1 MTFVDVI
8 LPLPVSGTFTYRV
21 PDQFQGLVRI
31 GMRVV
36 VPFGPR
42 KFYAGIVVLLHS
54 RPPQNFRAKNIID
67 VLDDNPVLKRPQ
79 LQFFEWISEY
89 YMSHLGEVYQ
99 AALPS
104 GLKLSS
110 ETQVRINADYE
121 ADSIL
126 SNQEQAIL
134 DLLSDE
140 KKWSISS
147 LNKSLEVADCMPT
160 IKKLIDKAA
169 VEIIE
174 NIASRYK
181 AKTAIFVRLSPDY
194 QDENKL
200 KEAFDS
206 MKRAPKQL
214 ALLMHFL
221 AISESLKKEPKP
233 ISKKELL
240 ENTDISNSVFNV
252 LIEKGILEAY
262 KKEIGRLELDKVKTR
277 PAFELNPHQ
286 KTALSSINKQFKE
299 KNVVLLHGITSSGKT
314 EIYIH
319 LIQNSLKEKKQV
331 LYLVPEIALTTQLTS
346 RLQEVFGNKLGVYH
360 SRFSDAER
368 VEIWNNVLHNKT
380 YEVIIGVRSS
390 IFLPFKQ
397 LGLVIVDEEHEPSYK
412 QYDPAPRYH
421 ARDSAIMLAHMH
433 GAKTLLGTAT
443 PSIESYFNAEAGKYG
458 YVELNVR
465 HQEIQLPEIE
475 VVDMKEAYRK
485 KRYEGHFS
493 DVLLEKIKEALQNE
507 EQVILFQNRRGYA
520 PYVECRA
527 CAYVPKCQHCD
538 VSLTYHEHIN
548 TLTCHYC
555 GYSERLTDNCP
566 SCHTPGL
573 KTRGFGTE
581 QIQEEISQF
590 FPEARVLRMDLD
602 TTRSKKSYQ
611 QIISSV
617 ENHKTDILVGTQMV
631 TKGLDFEKV
640 SLVGILNADNLM
652 NFPDFRSHERAF
664 QLLAQVSGRAGR
676 KHKRGSVVIQTS
688 MPEHPVIKQVLEN
701 DYASMYQ
708 LQMGERNLFK
718 YPPFHRLVQI
728 TVRDKDIRVV
738 NRAVKELNIKL
749 KERFGNRLLGPVT
762 PVISRIQNQYIRQ
775 FLLKIE
781 NQASQKKAKELLE
794 DIIKEALSAKGLN
807 RVRIQI
813 DVDPN

>member
-1 MTFVDVI
+1 MIFVDVI
-8 LPLPVSGTFTYRV
+8 LPLPVVGTFTYKV
-21 PDQFQGLVRI
+21 PEKIRDFVRT
-31 GMRVV
+31 GMRVI
-36 VPFGPR
+36 VPFGSR
-42 KFYAGIVVLLHS
+42 KFYAAVIVLVHS
-54 RPPQNFRAKNIID
+54 KPPKNFQAKHIID
-67 VLDDNPVLKRPQ
+67 LLDVTPILKRPQ
-79 LQFFEWISEY
+79 QQFWEWISEY
-89 YMSHLGEVYQ
+89 YMSHIGEVYQ

-110 ETQVRINADYE
+110 ETQVRINANYE
-121 ADSIL
+121 ASSEL
-126 SNQEQAIL
+126 SEQERNIL

-140 KKWSISS
+140 KKWRVSS
-147 LNKSLEVADCMPT
+147 LNKNLDVKNSMP
-160 IKKLIDKAA
+160 IINKLIDKGA

-174 NIASRYK
+174 KIKERYK
-181 AKTAIFVRLSPDY
+181 PKTASFVRLSTEY
-194 QDENKL
+194 QNENKL
-200 KEAFDS
+200 KEAFDG

-214 ALLMHFL
+214 ALLMHFID
-221 AISESLKKEPKP
+221 ISNSLKKETKTVT
-233 ISKKELL
+233 KKELL
-240 ENTDISNSVFNV
+240 TGAQISNSVFNALV
-252 LIEKGILEAY
+252 NKGILEVY
-262 KKEIGRLELDKVKTR
+262 KKEIDRLRLEKINTQA
-277 PAFELNPHQ
+277 PFPLNSHQ
-286 KTALSSINKQFKE
+286 EKALYNIQTQFKK

-319 LIQNSLKEKKQV
+319 LIKKALKEKKQV
-331 LYLVPEIALTTQLTS
+331 LYLVPEIALTTQLTN
-346 RLQEVFGNKLGVYH
+346 RLQRIFGNKLGVYH
-360 SRFSDAER
+360 SKFSDTER
-368 VEIWNNVLHNKT
+368 VEIWNNVLQNKN

-397 LGLVIVDEEHEPSYK
+397 LGLIIVDEEHEPSYK

-433 GAKTLLGTAT
+433 GAKTLLGSAT
-443 PSIESYFNAEAGKYG
+443 PSIESFFNVQTEKYG
-458 YVELNVR
+458 YVTLNVR
-465 HQEIQLPEIE
+465 HHEIQLPKIK

-485 KRYEGHFS
+485 KQFEGHFS
-493 DVLLEKIKEALQNE
+493 DTLLEQIKETLDNK

-520 PYVECRA
+520 PYVECKA

-538 VSLTYHEHIN
+538 VSLTYHAHIN

-555 GYSERLTDNCP
+555 GYSEALSDNCP
-566 SCHTPGL
+566 SCQTPGL

-581 QIQEEISQF
+581 QIQEEISNF
-590 FPEARVLRMDLD
+590 FPEAKVMRMDLD

-611 QIISSV
+611 QIISAV

-631 TKGLDFEKV
+631 TKGLDFDKV

-688 MPEHPVIKQVLEN
+688 TPEHPVIKQVIEN
-701 DYASMYQ
+701 DYAGMYKQ
-708 LQMGERNLFK
+708 QTAERDLFK
-718 YPPFHRLVQI
+718 YPPYYRLIQI
-728 TVRDKDIRVV
+728 TIKDKNIQLVNLAVEELTHNLRHVFGARV
-738 NRAVKELNIKL
+738 
-749 KERFGNRLLGPVT
+749 LGPVT

-781 NQASQKKAKELLE
+781 NQASQKKAKDLLNK
-794 DIIKEALSAKGLN
+794 IVQQSLSKKRLK

-813 DVDPN
+813 DIDPY